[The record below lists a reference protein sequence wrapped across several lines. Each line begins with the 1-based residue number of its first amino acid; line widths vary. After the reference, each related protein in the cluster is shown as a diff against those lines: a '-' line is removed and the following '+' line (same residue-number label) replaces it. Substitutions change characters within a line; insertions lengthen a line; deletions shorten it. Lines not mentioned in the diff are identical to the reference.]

1 MLDLAAKMREKIVI
15 LDRGNV
21 EFLYPDRWSVAR
33 NKDGYI
39 TLSDPTESCRLE
51 VSYTKVSSQ
60 AAGFPVERLLR
71 QLLSHVPEAGSE
83 IEIHTSADPNGRVA
97 WTDYAYPST
106 DKRTGDAAEAHG
118 RWFLGSN
125 DLFQILMTFYYWA
138 DDASWAVP
146 AWKRI
151 IETLQ
156 FGDGSQLESPEQHWS
171 RRRRN

>member
-1 MLDLAAKMREKIVI
+1 MREKIVV

-21 EFLYPDRWSVAR
+21 EFLYPEHWRAAR
-33 NKDGYI
+33 SKEGFV

-51 VSYTKVSSQ
+51 VSYTKVPKT

-83 IEIHTSADPNGRVA
+83 TEIHTSSDSNGRIA
-97 WTDYAYPST
+97 WTDYAYPSVN
-106 DKRTGDAAEAHG
+106 KRTGDADEAHG

-138 DDASWAVP
+138 DDASWAIPV
-146 AWKRI
+146 WERVI
-151 IETLQ
+151 GTLQ
-156 FGDGSQLESPEQHWS
+156 FGDGSQLDSPEEHWS
-171 RRRRN
+171 QKPRN